1 MEKESTDSL
10 KLDEFILAE
19 DIVDYIDEN
28 EAGVPGTMGEI
39 GININSAE
47 QLWTSSYRRLNSDL
61 KITLHIWNLRTKQW
75 ANEIRTVTRQSICEK
90 F

>member
-1 MEKESTDSL
+1 MEKESTHFL

-28 EAGVPGTMGEI
+28 DAGVSSTMGEI

-47 QLWTSSYRRLNSDL
+47 QL
-61 KITLHIWNLRTKQW
+61 
-75 ANEIRTVTRQSICEK
+75 
-90 F
+90 

>member
-1 MEKESTDSL
+1 MEEESTHSL

-28 EAGVPGTMGEI
+28 EAGVSSTMGEI

-47 QLWTSSYRRLNSDL
+47 QL
-61 KITLHIWNLRTKQW
+61 
-75 ANEIRTVTRQSICEK
+75 
-90 F
+90 